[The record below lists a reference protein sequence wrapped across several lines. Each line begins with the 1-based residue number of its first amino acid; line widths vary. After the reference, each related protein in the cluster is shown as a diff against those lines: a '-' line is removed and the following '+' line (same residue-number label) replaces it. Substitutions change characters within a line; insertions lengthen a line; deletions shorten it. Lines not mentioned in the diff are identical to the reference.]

1 VNAAH
6 VFRAPPAESPG
17 GGAKYVGF
25 ALRSRAPVDCPAV
38 DQAWLDE
45 LSEFIRIPSV
55 SADASRAADV
65 QQAGEWV
72 CDFVRRAGG
81 EAELRDWNGHP
92 LALGELPASSDA
104 DAPTVICYGHFDVQ
118 PPAPLELWQSDPFEA
133 TVREGRVY
141 ARGIADDKGQLY
153 MLLKAAEQL
162 SRRDAL
168 PVNLRICCDGEE
180 ETGGHSIV
188 DFLAADE
195 RGGDACV
202 IFDTAML
209 KRDAPLFNLSTRGLV
224 YFHVRVKTGGRDLH
238 SGLFGGAAL
247 NALHALT
254 RTLDG
259 VLAKDGRL
267 PEPLRAGIAP
277 PTDEELAGWA
287 ELTPGAEELAGQG
300 ARPVDPKAAEEFYLR
315 TFAEPSLDVNGIE
328 GGSPHLQKTVLPVE
342 AHANLSIRLAPGQD
356 PEQIAPEVDRLL
368 REAAP
373 EGAELEIT
381 RLSSA
386 RPGLVDPNS
395 PAVRLGLEA
404 FERAVGTRPLLVRSG
419 GTLPIVPALADKGIP
434 TILTGFALPDSNI
447 HAPNENLLAD
457 YLPLGVR
464 AAAELYTAFGKLS

>member
-1 VNAAH
+1 VP
-6 VFRAPPAESPG
+6 VD
-17 GGAKYVGF
+17 
-25 ALRSRAPVDCPAV
+25 SRAVE
-38 DQAWLDE
+38 QAWLDE

-55 SADASRAADV
+55 SADPERAGAV
-65 QQAGEWV
+65 QQAGQWV

-92 LALGELPASSDA
+92 LALGEIPASAGNGDT
-104 DAPTVICYGHFDVQ
+104 PTVICYGHFDVQ
-118 PPAPLELWQSDPFEA
+118 PPAPLDLWESDPFEA
-133 TVREGRVY
+133 TVRDGRVY
-141 ARGIADDKGQLY
+141 ARGVADDKGQLY
-153 MLLKAAEQL
+153 MLLKAAEEL
-162 SRRDAL
+162 RARDAL

-209 KRDAPLFNLSTRGLV
+209 KRDVPVFNLSTRGLI
-224 YFHVRVKTGGRDLH
+224 YFHIGVKTGGRDLH
-238 SGLFGGAAL
+238 SGIFGGAGL
-247 NALHALT
+247 NALHALVQ
-254 RTLDG
+254 TLDA
-259 VLAKDGRL
+259 VLAEDGRL

-277 PTDEELAGWA
+277 PTDEELAAWA

-300 ARPVDPKAAEEFYLR
+300 ARPMDAAAAEEFYLR
-315 TFAEPSLDVNGIE
+315 TFAEPALDVNGIE

-356 PEQIAPEVDRLL
+356 PEQIAPEVERLL

-373 EGAELEIT
+373 EGAEIEVT

-386 RPGLVDPNS
+386 RPGLVDPES
-395 PAVRLGLEA
+395 PVVQLGLDA
-404 FERAVGTRPLLVRSG
+404 FERALGTRPLLARSG

-447 HAPNENLLAD
+447 HSPNENLLTE
-457 YLPLGVR
+457 YLPLGVK
-464 AAAELYTAFGKLS
+464 AASELYKAFGEL

>member
-1 VNAAH
+1 V
-6 VFRAPPAESPG
+6 E
-17 GGAKYVGF
+17 
-25 ALRSRAPVDCPAV
+25 D
-38 DQAWLDE
+38 AWLDE
-45 LSEFIRIPSV
+45 LSDFIRIPSV
-55 SADASRAADV
+55 SADAERGPDV

-81 EAELRDWNGHP
+81 EAEVRDWSGHP
-92 LALGELPASSDA
+92 LALGEIRASSA
-104 DAPTVICYGHFDVQ
+104 NGEAPTVICYGHFDVQ

-133 TVREGRVY
+133 TVRDGRVY

-162 SRRDAL
+162 FRDNAL

-188 DFLAADE
+188 EFLAADE
-195 RGGDACV
+195 RGGDACI

-209 KRDAPLFNLSTRGLV
+209 KRDVPLFNLSTRGLV
-224 YFHVRVKTGGRDLH
+224 YFHVRVRTGDRDLH
-238 SGLFGGAAL
+238 SGVFGGAAL
-247 NALHALT
+247 NALHVLARALES
-254 RTLDG
+254 

-267 PEPLRAGIAP
+267 PESLRAGIAS
-277 PTDEELAGWA
+277 PTEEELAAWA

-300 ARPVDPKAAEEFYLR
+300 ARPMDPKAAEEFYIR

-328 GGSPHLQKTVLPVE
+328 GGSPRLQKTVLPVE

-356 PEQIAPEVDRLL
+356 PDRIAPEVERLL
-368 REAAP
+368 QEAAP
-373 EGAELEIT
+373 EGAEIEVA

-395 PAVRLGLEA
+395 PAVQLGLEA
-404 FERAVGTRPLLVRSG
+404 FERALGTRPLLVRSG

-464 AAAELYTAFGKLS
+464 AAAELYTAFAKLS